1 MPMEEVINL
10 DLNLPP
16 VNLVEEAPAQVIL
29 EQNEFAFDDGEPLV
43 VHGPA
48 ILEMPNPDLEVVI
61 PHLQR
66 PLGNFL
72 VDEVMPDQLIDHE
85 APPEQVNFSFVQFH
99 SDVLMDPGWASFT
112 ARQQSSCLSL
122 HLDHFEARY
131 PEAAKLWKDF
141 FAPPA
146 KAEKVFFVPEDW
158 FNFFIVMLCSP
169 SSFAWAL
176 EFIKSRVCQPFFG
189 KGCDIPFLL
198 PLLACWRKILYAS
211 KSLER
216 SQTASS

>member
-1 MPMEEVINL
+1 
-10 DLNLPP
+10 
-16 VNLVEEAPAQVIL
+16 
-29 EQNEFAFDDGEPLV
+29 
-43 VHGPA
+43 
-48 ILEMPNPDLEVVI
+48 
-61 PHLQR
+61 
-66 PLGNFL
+66 
-72 VDEVMPDQLIDHE
+72 
-85 APPEQVNFSFVQFH
+85 
-99 SDVLMDPGWASFT
+99 MDPGWASFT

-189 KGCDIPFLL
+189 KGCNIPFLL
-198 PLLACWRKILYAS
+198 PPACLLEKDIVCNQESGKES
-211 KSLER
+211 DC
-216 SQTASS
+216 